1 MVEAEFN
8 STRLRP
14 GLKGWWAAQMTRVLT
29 KDYSTN
35 KQMLRNFNMS
45 SRRFLNP
52 SLSFSAGDK
61 RDKGE
66 CQISDWQDTAK
77 KGLQK
82 SQRYKKRGICLW
94 MPTVV
99 TEWYHR
105 LREEEILNVNQY
117 TCGILKRN
125 KTEEFGFSVVNVITF
140 YEDYEKY
147 I

>member
-1 MVEAEFN
+1 
-8 STRLRP
+8 
-14 GLKGWWAAQMTRVLT
+14 
-29 KDYSTN
+29 
-35 KQMLRNFNMS
+35 MLRNFNMS

-82 SQRYKKRGICLW
+82 SQRNKKRGICLW
-94 MPTVV
+94 MPTMV
-99 TEWYHR
+99 TEWYHWP
-105 LREEEILNVNQY
+105 REEEILNVNQY
-117 TCGILKRN
+117 TRGILKRS

-140 YEDYEKY
+140 YEDYEKK